1 MRLCKKLYF
10 CLGIYFYLEIKQNQQ
25 TKGKGVFIMTEEQ
38 EAEVQRLIKDI
49 DVTELMGMLMKH
61 GNRYSRRI
69 LKFFR
74 WYCKYMPVCLMCFHA
89 YGIWDFSR
97 HPREM
102 FVPYDEN
109 MPCYI
114 FIYFMIYILPM
125 VTILASRFFFLCWY
139 YRIPFFYFFGVNAAH
154 IVEWNWYTTND
165 MVDSCYTVMIV
176 TGMFYLYGFV
186 DMFIKQTK
194 MGRKICS

>member
-1 MRLCKKLYF
+1 
-10 CLGIYFYLEIKQNQQ
+10 
-25 TKGKGVFIMTEEQ
+25 MTEEL

-49 DVTELMGMLMKH
+49 DVTELMGMIMKH

-74 WYCKYMPVCLMCFHA
+74 WFCKYIPFSIMCFHA
-89 YGIWDFSR
+89 YGIWDFSQ

-114 FIYFMIYILPM
+114 FIYFMVYILPM

-139 YRIPFFYFFGVNAAH
+139 HRIPFIYFSGVNAAH

-165 MVDSCYTVMIV
+165 MVDSCYTVMAV
-176 TGMFYLYGFV
+176 TAMFYLYGFA

>member
-1 MRLCKKLYF
+1 M
-10 CLGIYFYLEIKQNQQ
+10 
-25 TKGKGVFIMTEEQ
+25 TKED
-38 EAEVQRLIKDI
+38 EAEVQRLLKNV
-49 DVTELMGMLMKH
+49 DVTELMDMLMKH

-74 WYCKYMPVCLMCFHA
+74 WFCKYVPIAIMCFHA
-89 YGIWDFSR
+89 YGMWDFSR

-102 FVPYDEN
+102 FIPHNEN

-125 VTILASRFFFLCWY
+125 VIILGSRFFFLCWR
-139 YRIPFFYFFGVNAAH
+139 YRIPFFYFFGINAAH

-165 MVDSCYTVMIV
+165 MVDSCFTVMVV
-176 TGMFYLYGFV
+176 TALFYIYGFAE
-186 DMFIKQTK
+186 MFISRTK
-194 MGRKICS
+194 LGRKICA

>member
-1 MRLCKKLYF
+1 
-10 CLGIYFYLEIKQNQQ
+10 
-25 TKGKGVFIMTEEQ
+25 MTQEQ
-38 EAEVQRLIKDI
+38 EAEVQRLIKDV

-74 WYCKYMPVCLMCFHA
+74 WYCKYMPISLMFFHA

-97 HPREM
+97 HHREM
-102 FVPYDEN
+102 FVPYNEN

-114 FIYFMIYILPM
+114 FIYFMVYILPM
-125 VTILASRFFFLCWY
+125 VTILASRFFFLCWW

-154 IVEWNWYTTND
+154 IVEWSWYTTNE

-176 TGMFYLYGFV
+176 TGMFYLYGFS
-186 DMFIKQTK
+186 DMIINKTK

>member
-1 MRLCKKLYF
+1 
-10 CLGIYFYLEIKQNQQ
+10 
-25 TKGKGVFIMTEEQ
+25 MTEEQ
-38 EAEVQRLIKDI
+38 EAEVQQLIKDI

-89 YGIWDFSR
+89 YVIWDFFR

-102 FVPYDEN
+102 FIPYNEN

-139 YRIPFFYFFGVNAAH
+139 YRIPFFYFFGMNAAH

-165 MVDSCYTVMIV
+165 MVDSCYTVMAV
-176 TGMFYLYGFV
+176 TAMFYLYAFA
-186 DMFIKQTK
+186 DMFIKRTK

>member
-1 MRLCKKLYF
+1 MCRIVYF

-102 FVPYDEN
+102 FIPYDEN

-154 IVEWNWYTTND
+154 IVEWNWYTTKD

-176 TGMFYLYGFV
+176 TGIFYLYGFA
-186 DMFIKQTK
+186 DMFIQQTK